1 MRVDES
7 ATCGLEND
15 GEQVADADAAEGE
28 AADTRGPAALLLED
42 YWVGDEGE
50 VEGTVDNCDID
61 IPEETR
67 FTRSAP
73 CPFLLSTNHGFSIFP
88 RDNVEWKRREQRT

>member
-7 ATCGLEND
+7 AACGLEHD

-42 YWVGDEGE
+42 YGVGDKGE
-50 VEGTVDNCDID
+50 VEGAVDDCYVDV
-61 IPEETR
+61 PEETKV
-67 FTRSAP
+67 TRLAP
-73 CPFLLSTNHGFSIFP
+73 CPVLVNTKLWYFHLFL
-88 RDNVEWKRREQRT
+88 